1 MASTNALWSHVVTT
15 FQGVDEICTEALAA
29 ELGAQRHRAEAR
41 IVNSFGQ
48 NRGYTGQER
57 EADRSPEEQRF
68 PRAVELA
75 KDLAFRERHADG
87 ADLVKMR
94 DGMRRL
100 LDSLRKELSR
110 TLTEHEVYSVL
121 IPIVIYCDEL
131 ANTVTR
137 GSVQR
142 WEPLQ
147 SEKFNIENGG
157 ELFYWSIEER
167 LRQQETH
174 PLVFEVFY
182 FCLNDGFVGMHQG
195 DPRKIEE
202 YKDRLRKRIP
212 TQETDSGPRKER
224 AAPKIVKL
232 PWKYYAA
239 AAGASVAAY
248 LILHWVASYLS

>member
-1 MASTNALWSHVVTT
+1 MASTNALWSHIVAT
-15 FQGVDEICTEALAA
+15 FAGVDELCTEALAA
-29 ELGAQRHRAEAR
+29 ELGTQRRRAEEQA
-41 IVNSFGQ
+41 VSSFGQ
-48 NRGYTGQER
+48 NRNYTGQES
-57 EADRSPEEQRF
+57 ESERSPEERRF

-75 KDLAFRERHADG
+75 KDLVFREKHADG

-100 LDSLRKELSR
+100 LDSLRKEMSRALS
-110 TLTEHEVYSVL
+110 EHEVYSVL

-195 DPRKIEE
+195 DPRKVEE

-212 TQETDSGPRKER
+212 AQPTGGGPRKER
-224 AAPKIVKL
+224 VAPQIVKF

-239 AAGASVAAY
+239 ALGASFAVY
-248 LILHWVASYLS
+248 MILRWIASSLA